1 MAKTGPL
8 GKAEAFYV
16 EEKFKSGQSIE
27 QIAIDLDRA
36 AGAIDKYIKKNK
48 VEAPRTL
55 IDQQFAR
62 QSGATIMTES
72 ASTMIDDIKKTP
84 KILKTNPCVTKI
96 KK

>member
-27 QIAIDLDRA
+27 QIATDLDRA
-36 AGAIDKYIKKNK
+36 TGAIEKHIKKSK

-55 IDQQFAR
+55 VDQQFAR

-72 ASTMIDDIKKTP
+72 ASTMIDEKRKHTP
-84 KILKTNPCVTKI
+84 AKHDCVTKI
-96 KK
+96 R

>member
-36 AGAIDKYIKKNK
+36 AGAIEKYIKKSK
-48 VEAPRTL
+48 VEAPKTL

-72 ASTMIDDIKKTP
+72 ASTMIDDNKNKKITPIKHE
-84 KILKTNPCVTKI
+84 CVTKI
-96 KK
+96 R